1 MNTFIRDD
9 DANDYLWDRSGAV
22 DPDVAGLEQAL
33 GPLAFRPAEHP
44 LKVPRR
50 SRPGWPVMA
59 AVAATLLVAVA
70 TGFLYWRLQWP
81 AGRGWPM
88 VVSSQIAAARV
99 DTLAV
104 GRTVSVDG
112 ATTASIDIAR
122 LGTMTVLPNSNVTLN
137 ATASAKHLLQLDR
150 GSMRVRVWAPPSRV
164 VVSTPAGDV
173 IDLGCVFTLSV
184 VAGTAHITVETG
196 WVQLENGT
204 GEVLVPA
211 GASSTMTAGRR
222 PLVPIYDDATEPFRQ
237 GVRVLEE
244 GLADDSASA
253 LRNVRRDGR
262 PRDVPTLLML
272 ALRMPDSRRAVLL
285 EFAAILAPPPRL
297 PASGAA
303 SLDDDAVWDWF
314 DSLPLPPAKAW
325 WRNWKDVFR
334 R

>member
-9 DANDYLWDRSGAV
+9 DTNDYLWDRSGVV
-22 DPDVAGLEQAL
+22 DPVVADLEEAL
-33 GPLAFRPAEHP
+33 APLAFRPAEHP
-44 LKVPRR
+44 LTIPAPPQRR
-50 SRPGWPVMA
+50 WPLMA

-70 TGFLYWRLQWP
+70 AGLFFWRLQWP

-88 VVSSQIAAARV
+88 ELSTGAAARLE
-99 DTLAV
+99 TLAV
-104 GRTVSVDG
+104 GQTVAIDG

-122 LGTMTVLPNSNVTLN
+122 LGTVHVLSNSQVTLN

-196 WVQLENGT
+196 WVQLENGN

-211 GASSTMTAGRR
+211 GASTMMSAGQR

-237 GVRVLEE
+237 GVRILE
-244 GLADDSASA
+244 GGPSGDDVPAWP
-253 LRNVRRDGR
+253 NVRRDAR

-272 ALRMPDSRRAVLL
+272 ALRMPDRWRAVLL
-285 EFAAILAPPPRL
+285 ERAASLSAPPRL
-297 PASGAA
+297 PAGGVA

-334 R
+334 K

>member
-22 DPDVAGLEQAL
+22 DPVVADLEQTL
-33 GPLAFRPAEHP
+33 SPLAFRSAEHP
-44 LKVPRR
+44 LTIPAR
-50 SRPGWPVMA
+50 SRSRWPVFA

-70 TGFLYWRLQWP
+70 SGLLYWRLQWP

-88 VVSSQIAAARV
+88 ELSTGAAARLE
-99 DTLAV
+99 TLAV
-104 GRTVSVDG
+104 GQTVAIDG

-122 LGTMTVLPNSNVTLN
+122 LGTMNVLSNSQVTLN

-184 VAGTAHITVETG
+184 VASTAHVAVETG
-196 WVQLENGT
+196 WVQLENGN

-211 GASSTMTAGRR
+211 GASTTMTAGRR

-237 GVRVLEE
+237 GVRVLEGE
-244 GLADDSASA
+244 LAGDSAPA
-253 LRNVRRDGR
+253 WQDVRRDSR

-272 ALRMPDSRRAVLL
+272 ALRLPDSRRGALL
-285 EFAAILAPPPRL
+285 EHAAILAPPLRL
-297 PASGAA
+297 PASGVA
-303 SLDDDAVWDWF
+303 SLDEAAVWEWF

-325 WRNWKDVFR
+325 WRNWRDVFR